1 LHEHGKSSV
10 LKIEYLGIRM
20 KKILQDGREKEYDS
34 VAERVIKYAEKLD
47 LLVIAAGDKLMEVRN
62 SKGFRPKEWRFV
74 I

>member
-1 LHEHGKSSV
+1 
-10 LKIEYLGIRM
+10 M
-20 KKILQDGREKEYDS
+20 KKILQYGREKEYDS